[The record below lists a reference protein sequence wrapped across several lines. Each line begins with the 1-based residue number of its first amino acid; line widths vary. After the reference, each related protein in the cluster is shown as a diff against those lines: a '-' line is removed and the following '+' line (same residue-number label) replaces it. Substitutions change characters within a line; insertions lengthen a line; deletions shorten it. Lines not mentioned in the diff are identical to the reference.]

1 MTSAVAVVSGVCMVA
16 DENAF
21 WDAVELGV
29 KVPRRRNIAEGFS
42 FDNLLIRFSS
52 EFVCVDDTANS
63 HS

>member
-1 MTSAVAVVSGVCMVA
+1 MAATSAAVVVRDVCMVA

-42 FDNLLIRFSS
+42 FDNLMACFSS
-52 EFVCVDDTANS
+52 EFVCVDNIA
-63 HS
+63 

>member
-1 MTSAVAVVSGVCMVA
+1 MAVTSAVVVVVRDVSMVA

-42 FDNLLIRFSS
+42 FDNLLVCFS
-52 EFVCVDDTANS
+52 
-63 HS
+63 